1 MSVRISEWH
10 SVQCVV
16 SLQGVVPEP
25 LQWSCLPACRSQLV
39 TGRWLLDSSPVSTF
53 RAVTLVRTVSH
64 LPARALRV
72 RWGHTSGGFAGPSSA
87 RSAELGSSGSAAA
100 TQADCCVGFYGEKT
114 RGICGAREE
123 AEAPGSKTDRAAW
136 AGRGGRGRRGSP
148 LPGRE
153 GGEVSGYGA
162 PVRPAPDLQ
171 REWDLSGGF
180 GGAGIRALAGGLLL
194 GALPEGASGSHTGTL
209 VPLVRRAA
217 VVTTASA
224 SRLTP
229 APPPQRP
236 PSAWGPCFPSVCR
249 GTGNA
254 RAEDRSLLASG
265 SMAGH
270 RLLRA
275 SPGDPGPDTA
285 PPWPGA

>member
-25 LQWSCLPACRSQLV
+25 LRWPCLPACRSQLV

-153 GGEVSGYGA
+153 EGGRVRLRGA
-162 PVRPAPDLQ
+162 CEARARPPARVGPVRGVWGCGGTGPCWGSASWGPA
-171 REWDLSGGF
+171 R
-180 GGAGIRALAGGLLL
+180 GGLRQPH
-194 GALPEGASGSHTGTL
+194 GNPRPASAPCSWAGPAGC
-209 VPLVRRAA
+209 

-236 PSAWGPCFPSVCR
+236 PSALGPLLSLSV
-249 GTGNA
+249 
-254 RAEDRSLLASG
+254 
-265 SMAGH
+265 
-270 RLLRA
+270 
-275 SPGDPGPDTA
+275 
-285 PPWPGA
+285 

>member
-25 LQWSCLPACRSQLV
+25 LRWPCLPACRSQLV

-153 GGEVSGYGA
+153 EGGSVRLRGA
-162 PVRPAPDLQ
+162 CEARARPPARVGPVRGV
-171 REWDLSGGF
+171 WGCGS
-180 GGAGIRALAGGLLL
+180 AGVRALAGGLLL
-194 GALPEGASGSHTGTL
+194 GDLPEGASGSHTGTL
-209 VPLVRRAA
+209 VLLVRRAA

-236 PSAWGPCFPSVCR
+236 PSALGPLLSLSV
-249 GTGNA
+249 
-254 RAEDRSLLASG
+254 
-265 SMAGH
+265 
-270 RLLRA
+270 
-275 SPGDPGPDTA
+275 
-285 PPWPGA
+285 

>member
-25 LQWSCLPACRSQLV
+25 LQWPCLPACRSQLV

-72 RWGHTSGGFAGPSSA
+72 HWGHTSGGFAGPSSA

-153 GGEVSGYGA
+153 EGGSVRLRGACEARARPPARVGPVRGVWGCGDTGPCWGSASWGPARGGLRQPHGNPRPASA
-162 PVRPAPDLQ
+162 PVQL
-171 REWDLSGGF
+171 
-180 GGAGIRALAGGLLL
+180 GGAGWLRSDHSLSLPADPSSPASAASFCAGAPAFPQCVGGLEMR
-194 GALPEGASGSHTGTL
+194 GPRTGPSWLL
-209 VPLVRRAA
+209 VPWLG
-217 VVTTASA
+217 TAS
-224 SRLTP
+224 
-229 APPPQRP
+229 
-236 PSAWGPCFPSVCR
+236 
-249 GTGNA
+249 
-254 RAEDRSLLASG
+254 
-265 SMAGH
+265 
-270 RLLRA
+270 
-275 SPGDPGPDTA
+275 
-285 PPWPGA
+285 

>member
-25 LQWSCLPACRSQLV
+25 LQWPCLPACRSQLV

-153 GGEVSGYGA
+153 EGGSVRLRGACEARARPPARVGPVRGVWGCGGTGPCWGSASWGPARGGLRQPHGNPRPASALCSCSDHSLSLPADPSSPASAASFCAGA
-162 PVRPAPDLQ
+162 PAFPRCV
-171 REWDLSGGF
+171 
-180 GGAGIRALAGGLLL
+180 GGLEMRGPRTGPSWLPVPWL
-194 GALPEGASGSHTGTL
+194 G
-209 VPLVRRAA
+209 
-217 VVTTASA
+217 TAS
-224 SRLTP
+224 
-229 APPPQRP
+229 
-236 PSAWGPCFPSVCR
+236 
-249 GTGNA
+249 
-254 RAEDRSLLASG
+254 
-265 SMAGH
+265 
-270 RLLRA
+270 
-275 SPGDPGPDTA
+275 
-285 PPWPGA
+285 